1 MAVTPNPR
9 VQTLEAYEITPQE
22 PWQIYDEYSLTKLDW
37 NEGAF
42 VPDFVKRTARKLLS
56 KDEYYSWYPDC
67 VAIELT
73 KALAAWLDVSVMNVL
88 TFPGSDVALES
99 LCRVYLSAGE
109 RVLIPVPTYENF
121 FTFAA
126 SSGGDLL
133 FVPLKPPFEFSAAS
147 LIAEYRAQQPKV
159 IYLVSPNNPCGYLIP
174 RDDVRE
180 ICRAFPD
187 SLIIL
192 DQAYVD
198 FSPEASCVSLI
209 HEHDNLAITRT
220 FSKAFSL
227 AGMRLG
233 FIVACHDILKQVAKI
248 RNGKNLGMLAQKLCV
263 ELLRRKADVQAWIDQ
278 VVTTREWLSG
288 QLAALGV
295 NYTRS
300 HANFILFELPDPKY
314 ALAEFKRYGVYV
326 RDKSKAVPNGL
337 RVTITTRPS
346 AEQFLRVLERLVS
359 R

>member
-1 MAVTPNPR
+1 MAVFPNPR
-9 VQTLEAYEITPQE
+9 FQSLEAYEITPQE
-22 PWQIYDEYSLTKLDW
+22 PWQIYEEYSLTKLDW

-73 KALAAWLDVSVMNVL
+73 KALAGSLDVSVMNVL

-99 LCRVYLSAGE
+99 LCRVYLQAGD
-109 RVLIPVPTYENF
+109 RVLIPTPTYENF

-133 FVPLKPPFEFSAAS
+133 YAPLKPPFEFNAGS
-147 LIAEYRAQQPKV
+147 LIAEHLSHRPKV
-159 IYLVSPNNPCGYLIP
+159 IYLVSPNNPCGYVIAH
-174 RDDVRE
+174 DDVRA
-180 ICRAFPD
+180 ICRAFPE
-187 SLIIL
+187 SLVVL

-198 FSPEASCVSLI
+198 FSPEASCVHLVR
-209 HEHDNLAITRT
+209 ECDNLAITRT

-233 FIVACHDILKQVAKI
+233 FIVADHGILKQVAKI
-248 RNGKNLGMLAQKLCV
+248 RNGKNLGMLAQKLGV

-278 VVTTREWLSG
+278 VVATRDWLSD
-288 QLAALGV
+288 QLTKLGV
-295 NYTRS
+295 THSPSR
-300 HANFILFELPDPKY
+300 ANFILFELPDPKY
-314 ALAEFKRYGVYV
+314 ALAEFKREGIYV

-337 RVTITTRPS
+337 RVTITTRKS